1 MTDDRSE
8 VSPLRRIVVVGGGTA
23 GWMAAAAMSKVLT
36 SACEITL
43 IESPLMGTVGVG
55 EATVPS
61 LIAFHQFLGIDET
74 AFVAATQGTYKLGI
88 DFRDWRVPGER
99 YFHSFG
105 AFGVGGEHSLFQ
117 SQWLR
122 ARAQGNASSLDDW
135 SVTRLAAKL
144 GRFTVPD
151 KADPVASRIN
161 YAYHIDAALY
171 AQFLSRYAQARGV
184 VHVEG
189 DIVDVAQD
197 DRGFISALRLA
208 DGRSFETDLVFDCS
222 GFRGLLIEQTLKAG
236 FIDWSH
242 WLPCDRAVAIQ
253 CAHPDDER
261 LPYTQATALEA
272 GWQWRIPLRHRM
284 GNGYVYS
291 SAFASDGDA
300 EDRLMGGLDAT
311 IGQPRR
317 LSFTAGRRAK
327 MWEGNCVAL
336 GLASGFLE
344 PLESTSIQ
352 LIQSGIVRFIEL
364 FPDRHCDVGLRDQF
378 NRKMAMEYEGIRD
391 FILLHYTA
399 SGRIDTPFWRHMN
412 TLERPE
418 SLIYRQSVYER
429 TGHIVL
435 AEAGGFSEANWLAI
449 YAGLQVWPSTYPPA
463 MDMQETPEVRRQ
475 FVGLPDLI
483 KASVARMPT
492 HKAFLRTHFPG

>member
-1 MTDDRSE
+1 MIDDRSE
-8 VSPLRRIVVVGGGTA
+8 VSPLRRIGIVGGGTA
-23 GWMAAAAMSKVLT
+23 GWMAAAAMSKVLGR
-36 SACEITL
+36 ACDITV
-43 IESPLMGTVGVG
+43 IESPAIGTVGVG

-61 LIAFHQFLGIDET
+61 LIAFHDFLGIDET

-88 DFRDWRVPGER
+88 DFRDWRGPGTD

-105 AFGVGGEHSLFQ
+105 AFGVGGEHALFQ

-122 ARAQGNASSLDDW
+122 ARAQGQASPLDDW
-135 SVTRLAAKL
+135 SVTRMAARL

-151 KADPVASRIN
+151 KKDPVASRLN
-161 YAYHIDAALY
+161 HAYHIDAALY

-184 VHVEG
+184 VHVQG
-189 DIVDVAQD
+189 DIVDVVQD
-197 DRGFISALRLA
+197 DRGFISELRLA

-242 WLPCDRAVAIQ
+242 WLPCDRAIAIQ
-253 CAHPDDER
+253 CEHLNDER
-261 LPYTQATALEA
+261 LPYTVATAREA
-272 GWQWRIPLRHRM
+272 GWQWRIPLRHRI

-291 SAFASDGDA
+291 SAFASDA
-300 EDRLMGGLDAT
+300 ETEARLMQSLEAT
-311 IGQPRR
+311 IGEPRR

-352 LIQSGIVRFIEL
+352 LIQSGIIRLIEL
-364 FPDRHCDVGLRDQF
+364 FPDRHCDVGLRDEY

-399 SGRIDTPFWRHMN
+399 SGRTDTPFWRHMN

-435 AEAGGFSEANWLAI
+435 AEAGGFTEANWLAI
-449 YAGLQVWPSTYPPA
+449 YAGLEIWPAAYGPA
-463 MDMQETPEVRRQ
+463 MDMQETPELKNH
-475 FVGLPDLI
+475 FANLPAAI
-483 KASVARMPT
+483 KAAVNRMPT
-492 HKAFLRTHFPG
+492 HKDFLKAHFPA